1 MILCL
6 VAPTLSRLPEDRG
19 FFIGAVSFFE
29 CGVSD
34 DTFPPATVQ
43 WYRSEDEVL
52 TSDEE
57 ITGDEKITG
66 DSDRRKYLIS
76 PNTKNLLIA
85 DSEVLDAGTYRCYA
99 ANPAGNMTSRG
110 GVLTVNDA
118 TGNGKCA
125 TVMYT
130 VRLQS

>member
-1 MILCL
+1 M
-6 VAPTLSRLPEDRG
+6 SRPPEDGEFYRG
-19 FFIGAVSFFE
+19 SVSFFE

-57 ITGDEKITG
+57 IT
-66 DSDRRKYLIS
+66 SDRIKHFIS

-85 DSEVLDAGTYRCYA
+85 DSEVSDAGTYRCYA
-99 ANPAGNMTSRG
+99 ANPAGNVTSQG
-110 GVLTVNDA
+110 GVLTINDA
-118 TGNGKCA
+118 SGNGKCVTA
-125 TVMYT
+125 MYT
-130 VRLQS
+130 IRLQS

>member
-6 VAPTLSRLPEDRG
+6 VAPTLSRPPEDGEFYRG
-19 FFIGAVSFFE
+19 SVSFFE

-85 DSEVLDAGTYRCYA
+85 DSEASDAGTYRCYA
-99 ANPAGNMTSRG
+99 ANPAGNVTSQG
-110 GVLTVNDA
+110 GVLTINDA
-118 TGNGKCA
+118 SGNGKCVTA
-125 TVMYT
+125 VYII
-130 VRLQS
+130 RL